1 MKTSFAPKLIA
12 ACTVFTWATASL
24 SHVVLQEGVAAAGAR
39 YRATLQVG
47 HGCDGSPTAGIRVSM
62 PAGFNGAQPMP
73 KPGWTVT
80 TKRGTLAEP
89 YQSHGK
95 TFSEGVVEINWT
107 ANGPQTALP
116 ADFYDEFVWRGT
128 TPTKPGPLWFPVV
141 QSCAK
146 GVNAWVEVPASGT
159 ATHGLKAP
167 AALLEVLD
175 IQGAGHAH

>member
-12 ACTVFTWATASL
+12 FCKIFTWATASVG
-24 SHVVLQEGVAAAGAR
+24 HVVLQEGVAAVGAS

-47 HGCDGSPTAGIRVSM
+47 HGCDGSPTAGIRVS
-62 PAGFNGAQPMP
+62 
-73 KPGWTVT
+73 
-80 TKRGTLAEP
+80 
-89 YQSHGK
+89 
-95 TFSEGVVEINWT
+95 I
-107 ANGPQTALP
+107 P

-146 GVNAWVEVPASGT
+146 GVSAWVEVPASGT

-175 IQGAGHAH
+175 IQGAGYAH